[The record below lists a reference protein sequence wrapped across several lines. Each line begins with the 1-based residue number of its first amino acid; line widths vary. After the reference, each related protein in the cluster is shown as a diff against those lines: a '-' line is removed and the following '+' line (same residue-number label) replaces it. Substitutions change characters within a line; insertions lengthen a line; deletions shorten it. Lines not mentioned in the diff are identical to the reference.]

1 MAFRNLSS
9 RIIKIRNPPN
19 ILLRN
24 ISGEAREIEIPVP
37 YGKIAGRSW
46 GDPSGKP
53 ILGLHGWLDNAG
65 TFDHL
70 APLIDEGYHLVSIDQ
85 PGHGFTSKYPAGM
98 MYKMSDGFV
107 FIRKVL
113 DYLQWEKTIIM
124 GHSMGGGL
132 GLWYSAMFP
141 DQVQRIISIDIL
153 SFGALPL
160 NKHVKTART
169 AVIESVKI
177 QKKLENPQTPSYS
190 FEDGVAR
197 AFMASN
203 LITRA
208 FLPTRN
214 ETEQISEEAVRT
226 LMKRG
231 LVELADGSG
240 YTWSADLRLRI
251 PTAFNMD
258 SDMTEEFASQVR
270 CPHLVIKGTDSPKY
284 MSDEDFT
291 KLQKIFRKNN
301 PSFVY
306 RELEGGHHLHLN
318 TPKPVAKIINE
329 FLAKDFP
336 CHGENELE
344 GKPQFDL

>member
-1 MAFRNLSS
+1 MEQQSTSNSS
-9 RIIKIRNPPN
+9 YNP
-19 ILLRN
+19 
-24 ISGEAREIEIPVP
+24 SS
-37 YGKIAGRSW
+37 GRSW

-65 TFDHL
+65 TYDHL

-141 DQVQRIISIDIL
+141 DQVQRIISIDLL

-291 KLQKIFRKNN
+291 KLQKVTVRF
-301 PSFVY
+301 
-306 RELEGGHHLHLN
+306 
-318 TPKPVAKIINE
+318 A
-329 FLAKDFP
+329 
-336 CHGENELE
+336 
-344 GKPQFDL
+344 

>member
-1 MAFRNLSS
+1 MALRLSNKLV
-9 RIIKIRNPPN
+9 RKITTQNTLIR
-19 ILLRN
+19 R

-37 YGKIAGRSW
+37 YGKIAGRCW

-65 TFDHL
+65 THDHL
-70 APLIDEGYHLVSIDQ
+70 APLLDEGYYLVSLDQ
-85 PGHGFTSKYPAGM
+85 PGHGLTSKYPAGM

-107 FIRKVL
+107 FIRRVL
-113 DYLQWEKTIIM
+113 DQLKWDKVTIL

-141 DQVQRIISIDIL
+141 EQVDKIISIDLL

-160 NKHVKTART
+160 NKHVGSART

-177 QKKLENPQTPSYS
+177 QKKLENPLTPSYN

-208 FLPTRN
+208 FLTTSN
-214 ETEQISEEAVRT
+214 ETEQISEDSVRT

-231 LVELADGSG
+231 LIDVGDGSG
-240 YTWSADLRLRI
+240 FTWSADLRLRI

-258 SDMTEEFASQVR
+258 HDMTEEFASKVSS
-270 CPHLVIKGTDSPKY
+270 PHLVIKATDSPKY
-284 MSDEDFT
+284 MSDEDFD
-291 KLQKIFRKNN
+291 KMLKVFRKNN
-301 PSFVY
+301 PNFVY
-306 RELEGGHHLHLN
+306 RELAGGHHLHLN
-318 TPKPVAKIINE
+318 NPEPVAEIINK
-329 FLAKDFP
+329 FMSKTYP
-336 CHGENELE
+336 VYRENDLE
-344 GKPQFDL
+344 GRPQFDL